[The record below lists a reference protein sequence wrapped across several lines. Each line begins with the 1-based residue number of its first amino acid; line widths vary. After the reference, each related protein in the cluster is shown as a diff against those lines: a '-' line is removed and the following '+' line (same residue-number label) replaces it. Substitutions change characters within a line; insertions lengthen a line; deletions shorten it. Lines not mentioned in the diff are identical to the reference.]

1 MTVHA
6 KTRRT
11 QKIRKTRR
19 NGKTRV
25 TRKAQRKGSIPKLEK
40 ELGISVYPNS
50 INEYHGTKVF
60 MAREKKG
67 KFLYAVS
74 DSDDESAFKGFEG
87 EVIRAT
93 GGEVMKKCPV
103 NHHNA
108 EALQK
113 ICPFTKPVTIGLKN
127 SYGFGDRLGLA
138 NPGHLRALKGYKFMP
153 VLAQQSIR
161 ELTRTQ
167 RTPEEVMDAAVWAAF
182 QEGYKDGFGADA
194 DHLKTTDDVDRLMK
208 AGFTMFTIDPS
219 DHVVN
224 GVAEISEP
232 DLLRRVAGLPWSDF
246 GDSYENLLARYESK
260 STKLRGGYSITS
272 TKRSVLEA
280 CLKYM
285 AAIINVKRIHNHLKT
300 KHADHDCEI
309 EVSIDET
316 DTVTTPFEHFFI
328 VNELKRM
335 GVGFVSLAPRFVGDF
350 EKGIEY
356 KGDIELFKEHYLQH
370 AAIAEY
376 FGFYKISFHSGSD
389 KFRIYE
395 AVGAMKQTR
404 IHVKTAGTSYL
415 EALKVVAMKDPKLFR
430 EILDYALSLFDTER
444 KSYFVS
450 ADMKKIRPGAQY
462 KDNELA
468 GLFDSNDVRQALHV
482 TYGRVL
488 TDRNEKGQY
497 IFRDRIYECL
507 NNNEALHYDLLVKH
521 FDRHLKP
528 FKKWK

>member
-1 MTVHA
+1 MTFE
-6 KTRRT
+6 KKISRT
-11 QKIRKTRR
+11 QRDAT
-19 NGKTRV
+19 
-25 TRKAQRKGSIPKLEK
+25 PLKLEK
-40 ELGISVYPNS
+40 ELGVSIYPNS
-50 INEYHGTKVF
+50 ANEYHGTRLF
-60 MAREKKG
+60 MARQNEN
-67 KFLYAVS
+67 KFLFVVS
-74 DSDDESAFKGFEG
+74 DRRDESTSKGFEG
-87 EVIRAT
+87 EIVRT
-93 GGEVMKKCPV
+93 REGERVKKCPM

-108 EALQK
+108 SALQK
-113 ICPFTKPVTIGLKN
+113 FFPFTKPVTIGLKN

-138 NPGHLRALKGYKFMP
+138 NPGHLRALKGYNFAP

-167 RTPEEVMDAAVWAAF
+167 RTPEDVMDAAVWAVF
-182 QEGYKDGFGADA
+182 QEGYKAGFGADA
-194 DHLKTTDDVDRLMK
+194 DHLKTTDDVDRLVK

-224 GVAEISEP
+224 GVTEISQDE
-232 DLLRRVAGLPWSDF
+232 LLRRVSALPWKDF
-246 GDSYENLLARYESK
+246 GDSYENLLARYENK
-260 STKLRGGYSITS
+260 MTKLGGGYSITA
-272 TKRSVLEA
+272 TEREVLEG

-285 AAIINVKRIHNHLKT
+285 AAIINVKRIHTHLRTNHPS
-300 KHADHDCEI
+300 HDCEI

-335 GVGFVSLAPRFVGDF
+335 EVRFVSLAPRFVGDF

-356 KGDIELFKEHYLQH
+356 KGDIELFKDHYLRH
-370 AAIAEY
+370 VAIAEH

-395 AVGAMKQTR
+395 AVGAMKQTS

-415 EALKVVAMKDPKLFR
+415 EALKVVAMKDPGLFR
-430 EILDYALSLFDTER
+430 EILDFAVDLFESER

-450 ADMKKIRPGAQY
+450 ADMKKIKPAADY
-462 KDNELA
+462 KDGELP
-468 GLFDSNDVRQALHV
+468 GLFDSTDVRQALHV

-488 TDRNEKGQY
+488 TDKDEESQY
-497 IFRDRIYECL
+497 LFRDRIYACL
-507 NNNEALHYDLLVKH
+507 KRNEDLHYELLIKH

-528 FKKWK
+528 FKNWK

>member
-1 MTVHA
+1 MT
-6 KTRRT
+6 TEE
-11 QKIRKTRR
+11 KINTSQRDMS
-19 NGKTRV
+19 RV
-25 TRKAQRKGSIPKLEK
+25 LLKLEK
-40 ELGISVYPNS
+40 DLGISVYHGSMND
-50 INEYHGTKVF
+50 YHGTRMF
-60 MAREKKG
+60 MAHHGNDKS
-67 KFLYAVS
+67 LYVIS
-74 DSDDESAFKGFEG
+74 NGNDESTLNRFEG
-87 EVIRAT
+87 EIIKAP
-93 GGEVMKKCPV
+93 GGERVKKCAMS
-103 NHHNA
+103 HHNA
-108 EALQK
+108 LALQG
-113 ICPFTKPVTIGLKN
+113 IFAFTKAVPIGLRN

-138 NPGHLRALKGYKFMP
+138 NPGHLKALKGYSFVP

-167 RTPEEVMDAAVWAAF
+167 RSPEEVMDSAVWSVF
-182 QEGYKDGFGADA
+182 QEGYKEGFGADA
-194 DHLKTTDDVDRLMK
+194 DHLKTTDDVDRLVQ

-224 GVAEISEP
+224 GVTTISE
-232 DLLRRVAGLPWSDF
+232 DELTKRVAALPWKEF
-246 GDSYENLLARYESK
+246 GNSYENIVSRYESK
-260 STKLRGGYSITS
+260 TIQLGGGYSITA
-272 TKRSVLEA
+272 TKRQVLEA

-285 AAIINVKRIHNHLKT
+285 AAIVNVRKIHTHLKT
-300 KHADHDCEI
+300 KHAKYDCEI

-335 GVGFVSLAPRFVGDF
+335 GVSFVSLAPRFVGDF

-356 KGDIELFKEHYLQH
+356 KGDIELFKDHYLRH
-370 AAIAEY
+370 VAIAEH

-415 EALKVVAMKDPKLFR
+415 EALKVVAMEAPDLFR
-430 EILDYALSLFDTER
+430 EILDFSVGLFDTER

-450 ADMKKIRPGAQY
+450 ADMKRIKRGADY

-468 GLFDSNDVRQALHV
+468 GLFESNDVRQALHV

-488 TDRNEKGQY
+488 TDKNQKSQY
-497 IFRDRIYECL
+497 IFRDRIYDCL
-507 NNNEALHYDLLVKH
+507 KRNEGLHYELLVKH
-521 FDRHLKP
+521 FDRHLRP
-528 FKKWK
+528 FKNWK